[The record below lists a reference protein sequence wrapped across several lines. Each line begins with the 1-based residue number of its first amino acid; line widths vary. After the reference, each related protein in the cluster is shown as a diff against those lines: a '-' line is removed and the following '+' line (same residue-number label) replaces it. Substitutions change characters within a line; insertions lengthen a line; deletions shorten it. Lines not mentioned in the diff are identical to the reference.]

1 MSAEHNTIAHGATLI
16 VCETCGQDG
25 ADEPR
30 KGEQFASELEALGAQ
45 AGVVVQRTRCLMAC
59 QRHCTAALRAPGKIT
74 YVLGGFA
81 PEPAAAEALLD
92 YATKYAASE
101 TGQVSFRTW
110 PAGIKGKFIARIP
123 ALDA

>member
-1 MSAEHNTIAHGATLI
+1 MNAEHDTVAHRATLI

-30 KGEQFASELEALGAQ
+30 KGERFASTLEALGAD
-45 AGVVVQRTRCLMAC
+45 ANLTIQRTRCLMAC

-74 YVLGGFA
+74 YVLGGFS
-81 PEPAAAEALLD
+81 PDQAAAEALLD
-92 YATKYAASE
+92 YAGKYAGSE
-101 TGQVSFRTW
+101 TGQVPFRTW